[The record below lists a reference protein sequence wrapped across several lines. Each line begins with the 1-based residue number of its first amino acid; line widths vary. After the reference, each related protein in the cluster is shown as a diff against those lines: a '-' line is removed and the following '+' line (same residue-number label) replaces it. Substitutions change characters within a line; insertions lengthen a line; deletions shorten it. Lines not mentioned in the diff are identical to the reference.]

1 MNIKERIKKLNL
13 PSTGEAVGAAIMGLA
28 LYPTYKSVA
37 ASAIIAGSIY
47 GAHALMSPKH
57 LNIFRKIDKF
67 YDALGNTIEPI
78 KY

>member
-1 MNIKERIKKLNL
+1 MSIKKRIENSNL
-13 PSTGEAVGAAIMGLA
+13 PSKEEAAFAALAGLVM
-28 LYPTYKSVA
+28 YPTYKSVA

-47 GAHALMSPKH
+47 SAHALMSPCH

-67 YDALGNTIEPI
+67 YNTLGNTIEP